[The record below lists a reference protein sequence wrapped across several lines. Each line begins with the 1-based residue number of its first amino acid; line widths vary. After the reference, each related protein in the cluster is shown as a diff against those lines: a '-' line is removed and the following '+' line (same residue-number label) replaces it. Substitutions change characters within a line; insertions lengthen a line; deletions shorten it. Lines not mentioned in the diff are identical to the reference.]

1 MRTHRPTRSSRPTTL
16 HLPFA
21 GALRGALFAALVLAV
36 APSAWGAEDDDEF
49 LGSGGGDEEGA
60 APKDDRSLWS
70 WPTETRIDTRASTIS
85 LAWGGDA
92 QPEVLSFDDVLRV
105 ERARAYEKMP
115 DELFLRIA
123 DGRRVLVSRGNDA
136 ATHAILAKAL
146 TGFTLEVM
154 PPGEGHFDPKN
165 GGRSRPPAL
174 RIGPGDGIA
183 YRAAKTTDLAMQGG
197 RGAELRVVADDD
209 HAALRGEGGGTLA
222 KEQIDLVIKER
233 MALYSRCYERE
244 LRRDARLAGKV
255 VIRFV
260 VDKDGSVKH
269 AHLRATSLEN
279 SVVESCVVSEI
290 LQTRFPKPG
299 GGTVVVSY
307 PFNFQP
313 R

>member
-1 MRTHRPTRSSRPTTL
+1 MRTERSLRPLTL
-16 HLPFA
+16 LRLLPV
-21 GALRGALFAALVLAV
+21 LLAV
-36 APSAWGAEDDDEF
+36 GAPAAWAADDDDEF
-49 LGSGGGDEEGA
+49 LAAPSDDEDQGRGA
-60 APKDDRSLWS
+60 ADPSLWS
-70 WPTETRIDTRASTIS
+70 WPTETRIDTAASTITFNWEG
-85 LAWGGDA
+85 AGGD
-92 QPEVLSFDDVLRV
+92 ETIDFDDVLRV
-105 ERARAYEKMP
+105 ERARAYENLP
-115 DELFLRIA
+115 DELFLRTA
-123 DGRRVLVSRGNDA
+123 DGRRVLVSRGADA
-136 ATHAILAKAL
+136 ATHAILTKAL
-146 TGFTLEVM
+146 TGFRLEVM

-165 GGRSRPPAL
+165 GGRTQPPAL

-183 YRAAKTTDLAMQGG
+183 YRAAKTTDLAMRGS

-209 HAALRGEGGGTLA
+209 HAALRGEGSGRLD

-255 VIRFV
+255 VVRFV
-260 VDKDGSVKH
+260 VDRDGSVKH

-290 LQTRFPKPG
+290 QQTRFPKPLG
-299 GGTVVVSY
+299 SGTVIVSY

>member
-1 MRTHRPTRSSRPTTL
+1 MRAHSSTSRPR
-16 HLPFA
+16 FA
-21 GALRGALFAALVLAV
+21 PLLAV
-36 APSAWGAEDDDEF
+36 LLALLGGQARAGDDDEF
-49 LGSGGGDEEGA
+49 MGGSSGDDEA
-60 APKDDRSLWS
+60 APKADRSIWS
-70 WPTETRIDTRASTIS
+70 WPTDTHIDTRASTVS
-85 LAWGGDA
+85 LRWESDSAA
-92 QPEVLSFDDVLRV
+92 EVLSFDDVLRV
-105 ERARAYEKMP
+105 ERARAYENMP
-115 DELFLRIA
+115 DELFLRVA
-123 DGRRVLVSRGNDA
+123 DGRRVLVSRGEDT
-136 ATHAILAKAL
+136 ATHAILTKAL
-146 TGFTLEVM
+146 TGFALEVM

-165 GGRSRPPAL
+165 GGRSRPPVL
-174 RIGPGDGIA
+174 RIGPGDGIV
-183 YRAAKTTDLAMQGG
+183 YRGAKTTDLAMQGG

-279 SVVESCVVSEI
+279 GVVESCVVSEI
-290 LQTRFPKPG
+290 QQTRFPKPS